1 MKVRSNMDNLKSI
14 IESILF
20 VSGDGIEIY
29 EIADKLNLEEKEVE
43 KAINELKEDHVGS
56 GIQVITYN
64 KKVQL
69 CSNPDNAT
77 YVTEVLNPIKEKQMT
92 RAVLEVAAIIAYKQ
106 PITRLDIEN
115 VRGVNSDYAIS
126 MLLENQMIEV
136 VGRKDAIGKPLLFGT
151 TDGFLKRFGLQSIEE
166 LPDYEELLSRIE
178 VIHKPKEE
186 ASLFDFEK
194 PMDINQIEPDNTQD
208 EEDQVKLYNELNQK
222 IKDMEQNYF
231 NDEENRA

>member
-1 MKVRSNMDNLKSI
+1 MDNLKSI

-20 VSGDGIEIY
+20 VSGDGIEIF
-29 EIADKLNLEEKEVE
+29 EIADKLNLEEQDVLD
-43 KAINELKEDHVGS
+43 AINELKKDHENT

-106 PITRLDIEN
+106 PITRLDIDN

-151 TDGFLKRFGLQSIEE
+151 TDKFLKRFGLESIDQ
-166 LPDYEELLSRIE
+166 LPDYDELLSRIE
-178 VIHKPKEE
+178 VIHQPKTEE

-194 PMDINQIEPDNTQD
+194 PMDINQIEPNITD
-208 EEDQVKLYNELNQK
+208 EEEQVKLYHELNEK
-222 IKDMEQNYF
+222 IKNMEQSYL
-231 NDEENRA
+231 DQEDRA